1 MFKYSELVGCNF
13 VLTRIKFPSINKMN
27 RTIHVSISPTCPTC
41 GSTDN
46 IEFSDDHSYAKCN
59 FCGTEYL
66 GGEEELKEK
75 MLECPEVKKQL
86 EEAAKTEIEKAL
98 HKALRSIKGIKFNR
112 K

>member
-1 MFKYSELVGCNF
+1 M
-13 VLTRIKFPSINKMN
+13 NK
-27 RTIHVSISPTCPTC
+27 TIHVSISPTCPTC

-46 IEFSDDHSYAKCN
+46 IEFSDDYSYAKCN

-86 EEAAKTEIEKAL
+86 EEAARKQIQEYAKAEIEKVL
-98 HKALRSIKGIKFNR
+98 HKTTRNIKSIKIAR

>member
-1 MFKYSELVGCNF
+1 M
-13 VLTRIKFPSINKMN
+13 NKS
-27 RTIHVSISPTCPTC
+27 IHVSISPTCPTC

-46 IEFSDDHSYAKCN
+46 IEFSDYHSYAKCN

-86 EEAAKTEIEKAL
+86 EEAARKQIQQYAKAEIEKVP
-98 HKALRSIKGIKFNR
+98 HKITRNIKFTR